1 MRLLLFFLFCTSVT
15 LFAQTKAYFTSLNQE
30 NGLISGDV
38 MCFQQDNNG
47 FMWIGTKYGLNVFDG
62 VNFNVYHLNEI
73 NKPYNSDISTLQ
85 KIETQMWIGT
95 LGDGIFVFNELT
107 HKLTPIPISHNGDT
121 ILNINC
127 TQAWQNNLYVGT
139 DKGLFKISPSHE
151 VEFIDIANLQNINA
165 LAVFNTRLA
174 IGTRNNGLFI
184 LNTEGIARHAGFLNE
199 QINALQPF
207 KKNQLLVGTQTAGL
221 FCLTQNDSL
230 LHQANYKN
238 LFNNDTPLINKIL
251 IDKNETIWVGT
262 DGKGLFKLKH
272 ENNSIIQLNN
282 YTYDGKSRNT
292 IASNAIFALY
302 EDRDGKIWI
311 GTIWKGL
318 SVINQNSTNVEFYF
332 SDFLGDEPYPVL
344 SIFKQ
349 NNELWLGTDA
359 KGLNIIDIKNASV
372 KKYTTQTQP
381 NLNGDYVQTIFKDSE
396 NKFWIGTFSS
406 GLSQFDK
413 TKGSHKIYRN
423 QKDNKNSLSYN
434 NVRAIIEDKNS
445 DLWVATWG
453 GGLNKFNRK
462 SELFESYSYEING
475 TSSHLVDNITSI
487 CLSHNNLGLWIG
499 TFGNGLFYFDFHSK
513 NFQPI
518 GIPNFNSLKI
528 LTLHLDNSNNLWLGT
543 WGNGLKV
550 LKTET
555 LKEIN
560 YTALTRISTSRIT
573 GIEEDD
579 FGNFWLSSKNGI
591 FKFIP
596 SQNILLKYGGFDLI
610 ANKEFHINSSF
621 KDDDGK
627 IYFGGIEGVIAI
639 IPSSEFETNT
649 IDAPVI
655 TNLKIY
661 NANKASSITENI
673 LKNEYLK
680 LAHNQNYFT
689 LSFSAPHFP
698 VSDVNYSYMLE
709 NLNSDWFL
717 SSSDQATF
725 TNIPPGKYVIKVRA
739 SLNNF
744 QWSEPTLL
752 PIFIAQPLWKR
763 WYAYFIYVSVF
774 VLLLFLFQKY
784 TRERELLKSD
794 LKLESLTRE
803 KEKELNNVKHRFFTN
818 ISHEIRT
825 PVTLIIG
832 AANRLIDNGMVN
844 KTSQK
849 ELDVMR
855 NSSRHLLNLINEL
868 LDFRRLEMDGIKLK
882 VAKGNIVKFVHE
894 IYLSFQTQAS
904 SNNID
909 YRFLSHG
916 DEIELWYDRDQ
927 MEKVVYNLISNAFKF
942 TPSGGTITVELDS
955 DDQHGYLKVIDSG
968 EGVENDKLT
977 EIFKRFYQSEN
988 AAEIRKTGFGLGL
1001 SISKEIVQ
1009 LHGGEID
1016 ALNNVDKGICI
1027 SVKLPLGNT
1036 HFPIEQQLKNFK
1048 TSENLENYIS
1058 SHETLNT
1065 EVSLSEYSNSN
1076 LLIVEDNAQIR
1087 EYIKNL
1093 FADIKTVLTAANGEE
1108 GYNLTLENLPDLII
1122 SDVMMPVM
1130 DGVTMTKKIKTN
1142 MQTSHIPI
1150 ILLTARTNLIYKK
1163 EGFEVG
1169 ADEYITKPFNE
1180 TLLKTRVYNLLKS
1193 RKLLSEKLLN
1203 EYISKPIEELSIS
1216 TPDQQFLSGL
1226 TKVIENNIHENE
1238 INTKIISEALCM
1250 SHSVVYKKIKN
1261 LTGLS
1266 IIEFVRD
1273 FKLKRAAI
1281 LLVKYQLTVSDVCYK
1296 VGFSD
1301 RRYFSKIFKQKF
1313 GVTPSEYAKNE
1324 SNME

>member
-1 MRLLLFFLFCTSVT
+1 
-15 LFAQTKAYFTSLNQE
+15 
-30 NGLISGDV
+30 
-38 MCFQQDNNG
+38 
-47 FMWIGTKYGLNVFDG
+47 
-62 VNFNVYHLNEI
+62 
-73 NKPYNSDISTLQ
+73 
-85 KIETQMWIGT
+85 
-95 LGDGIFVFNELT
+95 
-107 HKLTPIPISHNGDT
+107 
-121 ILNINC
+121 
-127 TQAWQNNLYVGT
+127 
-139 DKGLFKISPSHE
+139 
-151 VEFIDIANLQNINA
+151 
-165 LAVFNTRLA
+165 
-174 IGTRNNGLFI
+174 
-184 LNTEGIARHAGFLNE
+184 
-199 QINALQPF
+199 
-207 KKNQLLVGTQTAGL
+207 
-221 FCLTQNDSL
+221 
-230 LHQANYKN
+230 
-238 LFNNDTPLINKIL
+238 
-251 IDKNETIWVGT
+251 
-262 DGKGLFKLKH
+262 
-272 ENNSIIQLNN
+272 
-282 YTYDGKSRNT
+282 
-292 IASNAIFALY
+292 
-302 EDRDGKIWI
+302 
-311 GTIWKGL
+311 
-318 SVINQNSTNVEFYF
+318 
-332 SDFLGDEPYPVL
+332 
-344 SIFKQ
+344 
-349 NNELWLGTDA
+349 
-359 KGLNIIDIKNASV
+359 
-372 KKYTTQTQP
+372 
-381 NLNGDYVQTIFKDSE
+381 
-396 NKFWIGTFSS
+396 
-406 GLSQFDK
+406 
-413 TKGSHKIYRN
+413 
-423 QKDNKNSLSYN
+423 
-434 NVRAIIEDKNS
+434 
-445 DLWVATWG
+445 
-453 GGLNKFNRK
+453 
-462 SELFESYSYEING
+462 
-475 TSSHLVDNITSI
+475 
-487 CLSHNNLGLWIG
+487 
-499 TFGNGLFYFDFHSK
+499 
-513 NFQPI
+513 
-518 GIPNFNSLKI
+518 
-528 LTLHLDNSNNLWLGT
+528 
-543 WGNGLKV
+543 
-550 LKTET
+550 
-555 LKEIN
+555 
-560 YTALTRISTSRIT
+560 
-573 GIEEDD
+573 
-579 FGNFWLSSKNGI
+579 
-591 FKFIP
+591 
-596 SQNILLKYGGFDLI
+596 
-610 ANKEFHINSSF
+610 
-621 KDDDGK
+621 
-627 IYFGGIEGVIAI
+627 
-639 IPSSEFETNT
+639 
-649 IDAPVI
+649 
-655 TNLKIY
+655 
-661 NANKASSITENI
+661 

-717 SSSDQATF
+717 SSSNQATF

-739 SLNNF
+739 SLNTF

-904 SNNID
+904 STNID
-909 YRFLSHG
+909 YIFLSCNH
-916 DEIELWYDRDQ
+916 EIELWYDRAQ

-942 TPSGGTITVELDS
+942 TPSGGSITVELDC

-968 EGVENDKLT
+968 EGVDNDKLT

-988 AAEIRKTGFGLGL
+988 ASEIRKTGFGLGL

-1027 SVKLPLGNT
+1027 SVKLPLDNT
-1036 HFPIEQQLKNFK
+1036 HFPFEQQLKNFK

-1065 EVSLSEYSNSN
+1065 EVSLSEYSNSS

-1093 FADIKTVLTAANGEE
+1093 FTDINTVLTASNGEE

-1130 DGVTMTKKIKTN
+1130 DGVSMTKKIKTN

-1216 TPDQQFLSGL
+1216 TPDQQFLAGL
-1226 TKVIENNIHENE
+1226 TKVIESNIHENE

-1281 LLVKYQLTVSDVCYK
+1281 LLVKYQLSVSDVCYK

-1324 SNME
+1324 SNTEQGL